1 MGDAFDAQVFE
12 CVSLAVRDIMVD
24 RLLDS
29 EERYRRADAKHL
41 CDLSIEYL
49 PGRYLASNLIN
60 LGIYDLCRETL
71 VQMGV
76 DWEAVEVSER
86 DPALGNGGLG
96 RLAACF
102 LDSLATLGMPG
113 YGYGIN
119 YQYGLFRQE
128 IDRGDQK
135 EKPDT
140 HRIHR
145 IAGIGWRVSHKRL
158 ILFTDWVSRPL
169 RSPDHSEPHPPCTT
183 IRLSRSGFQPSDA
196 RNSLLHSMAG
206 A

>member
-1 MGDAFDAQVFE
+1 MVVVPSARVPPAAAFRESIRRHARYSLAQPWETLSTRQVFE

-76 DWEAVEVSER
+76 DWEAVEASER

-102 LDSLATLGMPG
+102 LELPGDARHAGVRLRDQLQVRPVPPGDRPRRSEGEAGHPSYSPHSWDSLAGV
-113 YGYGIN
+113 
-119 YQYGLFRQE
+119 
-128 IDRGDQK
+128 
-135 EKPDT
+135 
-140 HRIHR
+140 
-145 IAGIGWRVSHKRL
+145 A
-158 ILFTDWVSRPL
+158 
-169 RSPDHSEPHPPCTT
+169 
-183 IRLSRSGFQPSDA
+183 
-196 RNSLLHSMAG
+196 
-206 A
+206 